1 MKKFKPVEEA
11 QPETPSE
18 ELSINQKSKLEK
30 KKKKAEDEERKKRE
44 DKNLAEKLAYEAEV
58 ERKRKVEQEKV
69 A

>member
-18 ELSINQKSKLEK
+18 ELSNNQKSKLEK

-44 DKNLAEKLAYEAEV
+44 EQNLAEKLAYEAEI
-58 ERKRKVEQEKV
+58 ERKKKAE
-69 A
+69 